1 METIEFRYLI
11 HIKNVQNTQHKLV
24 LQTTIETVITLMGF
38 HRKSFPAERL
48 ELNATRK
55 DLKSTDYVMNIS

>member
-1 METIEFRYLI
+1 
-11 HIKNVQNTQHKLV
+11 
-24 LQTTIETVITLMGF
+24 MGI

-55 DLKSTDYVMNIS
+55 DLKSTDYVKNSSLH